1 MLIPASPGE
10 PHRSSLCGKNLPPV
24 ACPIRS
30 AVKQRLL
37 RDSALISSIAR
48 ICELSLAPMK
58 RGNKLL
64 LFGNGGSAA
73 GAQHISAEFSGEAA
87 HRGCRRA
94 ADLQPSSHRR
104 RLSLLTR
111 HSARRE
117 PLVRARS
124 GQRFC
129 GAAAAGFEIV
139 EDVAHEFQLNEL
151 EPIAPP
157 GGVPADVFDS
167 ESLSAELS

>member
-1 MLIPASPGE
+1 
-10 PHRSSLCGKNLPPV
+10 
-24 ACPIRS
+24 
-30 AVKQRLL
+30 
-37 RDSALISSIAR
+37 
-48 ICELSLAPMK
+48 MK